1 MSQEGKCA
9 RCMLK
14 NRVCRHPEG
23 VAPEFCST
31 VLYQAVVEDA
41 VAEYAK
47 EDIRNFAY
55 QAALQEAECYID
67 REAVPHYKYPIK
79 PRVQEIIEFAR
90 KMKYSKLGVAFC
102 GGLHREAL
110 IFCKILEDHS
120 FTVVSVMCKVGGID
134 KSVIGIDDNERVQI
148 GCHESMCNPISQ
160 AKILNEANTEL
171 NILVGLCVGHD
182 SLFMRYSDAMV
193 TVFAVKDRVLG
204 HNPLAAIYNYDSY
217 YERYK
222 QDHLKPVDIRK

>member
-1 MSQEGKCA
+1 MSKEGKCA
-9 RCMLK
+9 YCML
-14 NRVCRHPEG
+14 NDRICRNPEG
-23 VAPEFCST
+23 RAPEFCST
-31 VLYQAVVEDA
+31 VLYQSAVENA
-41 VAEYAK
+41 AAEYKK

-67 REAVPHYKYPIK
+67 REAVPHYKHPIK

-90 KMKYSKLGVAFC
+90 KMKYSRLGVAFC

-110 IFCKILEDHS
+110 TFCKILEDHN

-134 KSVIGIDDNERVQI
+134 KSAIGISGTERVKI
-148 GCHESMCNPISQ
+148 GCHEPMCNPIAQ
-160 AKILNEANTEL
+160 AKVLNEANTEL
-171 NILVGLCVGHD
+171 NIMLGLCVGHD
-182 SLFMRYSDAMV
+182 SLFIRYSDAMT

-222 QDHLKPVDIRK
+222 QDNLKPKK